1 MNEVLTRDYRKKENL
16 NWLNNNIFMAV
27 YDQYDNNILSF
38 ENIESACQH
47 FNITMMELL
56 RKIRNCL
63 KNNLENYFGIEYQ
76 GHKLKI
82 YVFEKDKLMEEV
94 RRR

>member
-1 MNEVLTRDYRKKENL
+1 
-16 NWLNNNIFMAV
+16 MAV

-38 ENIESACQH
+38 ESIETAGH
-47 FNITMMELL
+47 YFNITMMELL

-82 YVFEKDKLMEEV
+82 YVFEKEKIKEEV